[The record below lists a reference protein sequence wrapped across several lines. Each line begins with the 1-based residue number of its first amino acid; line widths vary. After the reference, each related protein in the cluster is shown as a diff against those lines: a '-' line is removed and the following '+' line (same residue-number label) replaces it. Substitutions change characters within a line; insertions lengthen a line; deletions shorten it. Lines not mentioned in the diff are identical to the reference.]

1 MIVTSLPR
9 SGSTKFCSD
18 LSANLKLPLYD
29 EIFEYEVAIDHK
41 EKLHQISDAPASSKD
56 IVFLKSLDFKQCVI
70 NNHEISFFTLENTDV
85 FLSRQNIQDSVWS
98 WLEYI
103 DRYLDIYLAE
113 KTKLDVLSTEFS
125 SMKNSVL
132 HAQLERLLKRTRYF
146 YEYCV
151 ATNKEII
158 VPDLT
163 YRSNEDVREK
173 FKMFSGQ
180 ITRVKDHLV
189 LPSGFIYE

>member
-9 SGSTKFCSD
+9 SGSTKFCTD
-18 LSANLKLPLYD
+18 LSENLKLPLYD
-29 EIFEYEVAIDHK
+29 EIFEYELAIDHK
-41 EKLHQISDAPASSKD
+41 EKLHQISDAPPSSKD
-56 IVFLKSLDFKQCVI
+56 ITFLKSLDFNQCVI
-70 NNHEISFFTLENTDV
+70 NNHEISFFTLEKTDIFV
-85 FLSRQNIQDSVWS
+85 SRQNVQDSIYS

-103 DRYLDIYLAE
+103 DRYLDTYLAE
-113 KTKLDVLSTEFS
+113 RTKLDQSSIEFNNR
-125 SMKNSVL
+125 K
-132 HAQLERLLKRTRYF
+132 HAIIHGQLERLLKRTRYF

-163 YRSNEDVREK
+163 YRSNEGVREK

-180 ITRVKDHLV
+180 ITRVKENLI
-189 LPSGFIYE
+189 LPSGFVYE

>member
-9 SGSTKFCSD
+9 SGSTKFCTD
-18 LSANLKLPLYD
+18 LSENLKLPLYD
-29 EIFEYEVAIDHK
+29 EIFEYELAIDHK

-56 IVFLKSLDFKQCVI
+56 IVFLKSLDFNQCVI
-70 NNHEISFFTLENTDV
+70 NNHEISFFTLEKTDIFV
-85 FLSRQNIQDSVWS
+85 SRQNVQDSIYS

-103 DRYLDIYLAE
+103 DRYLNSYLPGRIN
-113 KTKLDVLSTEFS
+113 LDQASIEFNNR
-125 SMKNSVL
+125 K
-132 HAQLERLLKRTRYF
+132 HAIIHGQLERLLKRTRYF

-163 YRSNEDVREK
+163 YRSNESVREK

-180 ITRVKDHLV
+180 IAMIKNQLI
-189 LPSGFIYE
+189 LPNGFVYE

>member
-9 SGSTKFCSD
+9 SGSTKFCTD
-18 LSANLKLPLYD
+18 LSENLKLPLYD

-41 EKLHQISDAPASSKD
+41 EKLHQISDAPASPKD
-56 IVFLKSLDFKQCVI
+56 IVFLKSLDFNQCVI

-85 FLSRQNIQDSVWS
+85 FVSRQNIQDSIWS

-103 DRYLDIYLAE
+103 DRYLDTYLAE
-113 KTKLDVLSTEFS
+113 RTKLDQLSVEFNNR
-125 SMKNSVL
+125 K
-132 HAQLERLLKRTRYF
+132 HAVIHGQLERLLKRTRYF

-173 FKMFSGQ
+173 FKRFSNQ
-180 ITRVKDHLV
+180 ITGIKTQLV
-189 LPSGFIYE
+189 LPSGFVYE

>member
-9 SGSTKFCSD
+9 SGSTKFCTD
-18 LSANLKLPLYD
+18 LSESLKLPLYD

-56 IVFLKSLDFKQCVI
+56 VVFVKSLDFKQCVI

-85 FLSRQNIQDSVWS
+85 FLSRQNVQDSVWS
-98 WLEYI
+98 WLDYI
-103 DRYLDIYLAE
+103 DRYLDIYLSE
-113 KTKLDVLSTEFS
+113 KSKLDLSSAEFKK
-125 SMKNSVL
+125 MKNAVT
-132 HAQLERLLKRTRYF
+132 HGQLERLLKRTRYF

-163 YRSNEDVREK
+163 YRGNEEVREK
-173 FKMFSGQ
+173 FKMFSDQ
-180 ITRVKDHLV
+180 VTRVKSQLV